1 MIESR
6 ELELSSKVTIGT
18 LETNA
23 EAIKALVLEKLK
35 DYTPENY
42 VGRVDEAKRDK
53 AELNAA
59 EKALNAKRLELE
71 REFMKPFNHFKD
83 VINDTCK
90 ALKEAS
96 AKINGVVQEVE
107 NQEKEKK
114 RAEIQKI
121 WDAQGFTLFNLE
133 RIFDARW
140 LNKTY
145 KLKDIE
151 SEISAAIKKTFD
163 DLKIIEA
170 LPPEDAPLVK
180 TVYLDT
186 LSISDAMS
194 RAQQLK
200 DNRERLAREE
210 KERQQQAINAQ
221 IQQQKEE
228 VKQEEKS
235 NAAADRVDGL
245 AAAALDTE
253 IEQEPVQQLETYALV
268 LTGTRDNLLLV
279 RKYMTTMNVTYTK
292 LEATDDGKFITV

>member
-1 MIESR
+1 MIDSK
-6 ELELSSKVTIGT
+6 ELALTSTLTIGA

-23 EAIKALVLEKLK
+23 AAIKAVVLEKLK
-35 DYTPENY
+35 DYTAENY
-42 VGRVDEAKRDK
+42 IGKVDEAKRDK

-71 REFMKPFNHFKD
+71 REFMRPFLTFKD
-83 VINDTCK
+83 TINETCK
-90 ALKEAS
+90 AIKEAS
-96 AKINGVVQEVE
+96 GKIDVVVKEVE

-121 WDAQGFTLFNLE
+121 WDAQGFTLYSLE
-133 RIFDARW
+133 RVFIDKW

-145 KLKDIE
+145 KIKDIE
-151 SEISAAIKKTFD
+151 AEIAAAIKKTFD
-163 DLKIIEA
+163 DLKVIEA
-170 LPPEDAPLVK
+170 LPAEDVPLIK

-221 IQQQKEE
+221 LQEQRE
-228 VKQEEKS
+228 EEKHQ
-235 NAAADRVDGL
+235 ARVDQAAERVEAL
-245 AAAALDTE
+245 AAEALE
-253 IEQEPVQQLETYALV
+253 IKQEPVEKLETFALV
-268 LTGTRDNLLLV
+268 LTGKRDDLLLV
-279 RKYMTTMNVTYTK
+279 RKYMTTLGVTYIK
-292 LEATDDGKFITV
+292 LQESTEGTWTT